1 MITQLFTTEEELNCP
16 INIIVRPDRW
26 GFDNEN
32 WGIQIDN
39 TITPLYCSNC
49 HTQLPAFYHLQ
60 GSRYGQVGTIT
71 CSCGAAIH
79 CTDSDNIVHY
89 LDTMTMVGRNAVGH
103 HHIDFISLYQLN
115 NEAFVRLKENCG
127 FDLFLQYSNQTVELK
142 TVLDELRTNYGF
154 HSLLTTEH
162 SADKI
167 TRLPGLVNQW
177 LSIWDVVNGSSTTWK

>member
-1 MITQLFTTEEELNCP
+1 MIIQLLSIEEEHNCP

-32 WGIQIDN
+32 WGIQIDI

-71 CSCGAAIH
+71 CSCGADIH
-79 CTDSDNIVHY
+79 CTDSDNIVQY

-103 HHIDFISLYQLN
+103 YHIDFISLYQLN
-115 NEAFVRLKENCG
+115 NEAFVRLRDNCG
-127 FDLFLQYSNQTVELK
+127 FDLFGRYNNQTVELK
-142 TVLDELRTNYGF
+142 TVLDELRANYGF

-167 TRLPGLVNQW
+167 TRLPGLVNKW
-177 LSIWDVVNGSSTTWK
+177 LSVLDTLSGESNL